1 MSFLKSK
8 TKSWVD
14 KMYKFITQQKV
25 EMDAFKRSLF
35 INNQLKK
42 IN

>member
-1 MSFLKSK
+1 MELK

-35 INNQLKK
+35 INNQ
-42 IN
+42 